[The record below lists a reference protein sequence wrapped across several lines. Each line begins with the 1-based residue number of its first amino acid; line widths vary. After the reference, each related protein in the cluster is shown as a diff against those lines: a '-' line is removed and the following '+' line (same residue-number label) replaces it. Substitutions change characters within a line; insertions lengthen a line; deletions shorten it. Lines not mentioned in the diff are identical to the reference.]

1 MIKIH
6 LICAATCL
14 LLAAC
19 GGGDEPAGAMAV
31 DDVVPASA
39 SASPEA
45 FSRYVDLAA
54 ADSRDEPLDIALLQP
69 PTSEADEPIAL
80 R

>member
-1 MIKIH
+1 MNKIH
-6 LICAATCL
+6 LICAATSL

-19 GGGDEPAGAMAV
+19 GGGDEPAAAMAA

-39 SASPEA
+39 SASPQA
-45 FSRYVDLAA
+45 FSHYVEAA
-54 ADSRDEPLDIALLQP
+54 SGESRAEPLDLAVLQA
-69 PTSEADEPIAL
+69 PTSETDEPIAL

>member
-1 MIKIH
+1 MNKMH
-6 LICAATCL
+6 LICAATSL

-19 GGGDEPAGAMAV
+19 GGGDGPAGAMTV

-39 SASPEA
+39 SASPET
-45 FSRYVDLAA
+45 FSRYVEAST
-54 ADSRDEPLDIALLQP
+54 ADSRADPLDVAGLQAP
-69 PTSEADEPIAL
+69 GSETDEPIAL